1 MSHVIRRASAA
12 DAGALARCR
21 LDLFRELD
29 HEPPPGPAPAFE
41 AACQEALAR
50 FLAAG
55 TCVAWVAEAPGEAAP
70 IGSLVVL
77 IYPRL
82 PSPNNLRS
90 TEGYI
95 LSVFVAPAKR
105 HRGIASALTQTAI
118 NYARQAGFA
127 RLRLHASQWGRPVYD
142 RAGFRRRDDEME
154 LDLVATERA

>member
-1 MSHVIRRASAA
+1 MSHVIRRATAA

-29 HEPPPGPAPAFE
+29 HEPPPGPAPVFE
-41 AACQEALAR
+41 AVCQETLAR
-50 FLAAG
+50 FLEEG
-55 TCVAWVAEAPGEAAP
+55 TCVAWVAETPGEPAP
-70 IGSLVVL
+70 VGSLVVL

-82 PSPNNLRS
+82 PSPGNLRT

-95 LSVFVAPAKR
+95 LSVFVAPAER

-118 NYARQAGFA
+118 NHARQAGFA
-127 RLRLHASQWGRPVYD
+127 RLRLHATRWGRPVYE

-154 LDLVATERA
+154 LDLAAMECA